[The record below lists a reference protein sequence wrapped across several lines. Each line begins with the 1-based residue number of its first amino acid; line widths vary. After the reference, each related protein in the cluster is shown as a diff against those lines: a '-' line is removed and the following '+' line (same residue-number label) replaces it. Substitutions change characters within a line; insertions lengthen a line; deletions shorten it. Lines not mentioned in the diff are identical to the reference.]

1 MIVLP
6 KLPPPKTFP
15 EGQRSLALKLASA
28 AGVFCGA
35 FAVGLVLIL
44 WLGGWSDDTQSQ
56 RITVFAIT
64 MVGILSGMM
73 AVIVGL
79 LIGGPVGRLKASAGR
94 EGASLEAEGDE
105 QAPCPHTG
113 VQGAPEAAPGE
124 GEAQ

>member
-1 MIVLP
+1 MFS

-15 EGQRSLALKLASA
+15 EGQRSLALVLASA

-35 FAVGLVLIL
+35 FAIGLVLIL
-44 WLGGWSDDTQSQ
+44 WLGGWSDDTQAQ
-56 RITVFAIT
+56 RITVFGIT

-94 EGASLEAEGDE
+94 EGASLEASGDE
-105 QAPCPHTG
+105 QASHPCHEAS
-113 VQGAPEAAPGE
+113 GAPEAAQRE